1 MLSILD
7 RAKRL
12 EKKEEATIK
21 YRATNAFNII
31 TTKKKS
37 PAYPKKSPAYPKKS
51 PTLITLRSA
60 LKKKT
65 LIDDNPKL
73 RLSIEDYNL
82 MCKNKILKK
91 MMAKVLN
98 IDANSLTAFCKDAKV
113 LDKHIDLSIST
124 IKENRKAKTS
134 PIKDL
139 APELLSS
146 VAASKILLSHLSDD
160 ILHHIT
166 SHSLPSLFK
175 FKYKMVKYK
184 LVDGIPE
191 YKLHEGSIS
200 KNPNAL
206 YYLIDNGLPINYFW
220 LSYNTN
226 PIAMGLLAE
235 EMKVNPS
242 VHLDWNALSK
252 NSEAMKI
259 VKANRDKIS
268 WGYLSLNTNPKA
280 MKLLEEELKVNPTH
294 INFENLANNET
305 PEAMKIIEDNLLI
318 ENSIYNNINWNRFW
332 EILSRNSKAVKILR
346 ANRGKVDWCSLCGN
360 QSTEAIKLLEEKM
373 ETEPDIVNWIILS
386 GNPNQRAFAMLEA
399 NPKKINLRRLSSN
412 TNPKAIELLNKRMEV
427 ENNLS
432 EATYDSISTSDKIDW
447 NLVSKNPNAIEL
459 LKKRIIYEDNL
470 TINRRRR
477 LKNSEVID
485 WNHIAENPSIFTIE

>member
-1 MLSILD
+1 MLSILEKV
-7 RAKRL
+7 KRL
-12 EKKEEATIK
+12 EKKEEDTIK

-31 TTKKKS
+31 TNKKKS
-37 PAYPKKSPAYPKKS
+37 VAPSAPKQSSPA
-51 PTLITLRSA
+51 LITLQSA

-65 LIDDNPKL
+65 LIEDNPKL

-82 MCKNKILKK
+82 MCKNTILKK

-98 IDANSLTAFCKDAKV
+98 IDVNSLKAFCKVAKV
-113 LDKHIDLSIST
+113 LDKHIDLSAST
-124 IKENRKAKTS
+124 IKEKLKAKTS

-139 APELLSS
+139 VPELLSS
-146 VAASKILLSHLSDD
+146 VGASVSAKTLKLLDLPDH
-160 ILHHIT
+160 IIEHIT
-166 SHSLPSLFK
+166 SHSLPSLFAP
-175 FKYKMVKYK
+175 KYKMIKYK

-191 YKLHEGSIS
+191 DKLLGGPIS

-235 EMKVNPS
+235 EMKVNPA
-242 VHLDWNALSK
+242 VHLDWKALSR
-252 NSEAMKI
+252 NPEAMKI
-259 VKANRDKIS
+259 LKANRDKIS
-268 WGYLSLNTNPKA
+268 WGYLSLNTNPSA
-280 MKLLEEELKVNPTH
+280 MKLLEEEIKVNPTH
-294 INFENLANNET
+294 INFESLAENET
-305 PEAMKIIEDNLLI
+305 PEAMKLIEDNLLI
-318 ENSIYNNINWNRFW
+318 ENSIYTTNWNRFW
-332 EILSRNSKAVKILR
+332 EILSRNTKAIKILK
-346 ANRGKVDWCSLCGN
+346 ANHKNIDWCSLCGN
-360 QSTEAIKLLEEKM
+360 QSTEAIKLLEEEM
-373 ETEPDIVNWIILS
+373 ATNPDVVNWIILS

-412 TNPKAIELLNKRMEV
+412 THPKAIAILEKRMEV

-447 NLVSKNPNAIEL
+447 ILVSKNIKAIEL

-477 LKNSEVID
+477 LKKSEAID
-485 WNHIAENPSIFTIE
+485 WNHIAENPSIFTI

>member
-21 YRATNAFNII
+21 YRTTNAFNII
-31 TTKKKS
+31 TNK
-37 PAYPKKSPAYPKKS
+37 KKS
-51 PTLITLRSA
+51 PTLITLQSA

-91 MMAKVLN
+91 MMAKVLK
-98 IDANSLTAFCKDAKV
+98 IDVNSLTAFCKDAKV

-124 IKENRKAKTS
+124 IKEIRTAKTS

-146 VAASKILLSHLSDD
+146 IGSSKILLSHLPND
-160 ILHHIT
+160 ILQHIT
-166 SHSLPSLFK
+166 SHSLPSLYK
-175 FKYKMVKYK
+175 LKYKMVKYK
-184 LVDGIPE
+184 LVDGIPAD
-191 YKLHEGSIS
+191 KLIGGPIS

-206 YYLIDNGLPINYFW
+206 YYLIDNRQPINYYW

-226 PIAMGLLAE
+226 PIAMGLLVE
-235 EMKVNPS
+235 EMKVNPA
-242 VHLDWNALSK
+242 VHFDWKALSR
-252 NSEAMKI
+252 NPEAMKI
-259 VKANRDKIS
+259 LKANRDKIS

-280 MKLLEEELKVNPTH
+280 MKLLEEEIKVNPAH
-294 INFENLANNET
+294 INFESLAENET

-318 ENSIYNNINWNRFW
+318 ENSIYTTNWNRFW
-332 EILSRNSKAVKILR
+332 EILSRNTKAVKILR
-346 ANRGKVDWCSLCGN
+346 ANRKKIDWCSLCGN
-360 QSTEAIKLLEEKM
+360 QSTEAIKLLEEEIATK
-373 ETEPDIVNWIILS
+373 PDVVNWIVLS

-399 NPKKINLRRLSSN
+399 NPKKINMRRLSSN
-412 TNPKAIELLNKRMEV
+412 THPKAIELLEKRMV
-427 ENNLS
+427 YENNLS

-447 NLVSKNPNAIEL
+447 NLVSKNINAIEL

-470 TINRRRR
+470 TINRKRR

>member
-21 YRATNAFNII
+21 YRTTNAINII
-31 TTKKKS
+31 TNK
-37 PAYPKKSPAYPKKS
+37 KKSPAYPKKS
-51 PTLITLRSA
+51 PTLITLQSA

-175 FKYKMVKYK
+175 IKYK
-184 LVDGIPE
+184 I
-191 YKLHEGSIS
+191 SI
-200 KNPNAL
+200 
-206 YYLIDNGLPINYFW
+206 
-220 LSYNTN
+220 
-226 PIAMGLLAE
+226 
-235 EMKVNPS
+235 
-242 VHLDWNALSK
+242 
-252 NSEAMKI
+252 
-259 VKANRDKIS
+259 
-268 WGYLSLNTNPKA
+268 
-280 MKLLEEELKVNPTH
+280 
-294 INFENLANNET
+294 
-305 PEAMKIIEDNLLI
+305 
-318 ENSIYNNINWNRFW
+318 
-332 EILSRNSKAVKILR
+332 
-346 ANRGKVDWCSLCGN
+346 
-360 QSTEAIKLLEEKM
+360 
-373 ETEPDIVNWIILS
+373 
-386 GNPNQRAFAMLEA
+386 
-399 NPKKINLRRLSSN
+399 
-412 TNPKAIELLNKRMEV
+412 
-427 ENNLS
+427 
-432 EATYDSISTSDKIDW
+432 
-447 NLVSKNPNAIEL
+447 
-459 LKKRIIYEDNL
+459 
-470 TINRRRR
+470 
-477 LKNSEVID
+477 
-485 WNHIAENPSIFTIE
+485 

>member
-21 YRATNAFNII
+21 YRTTNAFNII
-31 TTKKKS
+31 TNKKKS
-37 PAYPKKSPAYPKKS
+37 PA
-51 PTLITLRSA
+51 LITLQSA
-60 LKKKT
+60 LKKKS

-91 MMAKVLN
+91 MMAKVLK
-98 IDANSLTAFCKDAKV
+98 IDVNSLTAFCKDAKV

-124 IKENRKAKTS
+124 IKEIRKAKTS

-146 VAASKILLSHLSDD
+146 IGSSKILLSHLPND
-160 ILHHIT
+160 ILQHIT
-166 SHSLPSLFK
+166 SHSLPSLYK
-175 FKYKMVKYK
+175 LKYKMVKYK
-184 LVDGIPE
+184 LVDGIPAD
-191 YKLHEGSIS
+191 KLIGGPIS

-206 YYLIDNGLPINYFW
+206 YYLIDNRQPINYYW

-226 PIAMGLLAE
+226 PIAMGLLVE
-235 EMKVNPS
+235 EMKVNPA
-242 VHLDWNALSK
+242 VHFDWKALSR
-252 NSEAMKI
+252 NPEAMKI
-259 VKANRDKIS
+259 LKANRDKIS

-280 MKLLEEELKVNPTH
+280 MKLLEEEIKVNPAH
-294 INFENLANNET
+294 INFENLAENET

-318 ENSIYNNINWNRFW
+318 DNSIYTINWNRFW
-332 EILSRNSKAVKILR
+332 EILSRNTKAIKILR
-346 ANRGKVDWCSLCGN
+346 ANRNKIDWCSLCGN
-360 QSTEAIKLLEEKM
+360 QSTEAIKLLEEEIATK
-373 ETEPDIVNWIILS
+373 PDVVNWIVLS
-386 GNPNQRAFAMLEA
+386 GNPNQRAFDMLEA
-399 NPKKINLRRLSSN
+399 NPKKINMRRLSSN
-412 TNPKAIELLNKRMEV
+412 THPKAIELLEKRMV
-427 ENNLS
+427 YENNLS

-447 NLVSKNPNAIEL
+447 NLVSKNINAIEL

-470 TINRRRR
+470 TINRKRR

>member
-21 YRATNAFNII
+21 YRTTNAFNII
-31 TTKKKS
+31 TNK
-37 PAYPKKSPAYPKKS
+37 KKS
-51 PTLITLRSA
+51 PTLITLQSA

-82 MCKNKILKK
+82 MCENKILKK
-91 MMAKVLN
+91 MMAKVLK
-98 IDANSLTAFCKDAKV
+98 IDVNSLTAFCKDAKV

-124 IKENRKAKTS
+124 IKEIRKAKTS

-146 VAASKILLSHLSDD
+146 IGSSKILLSHLPDD
-160 ILHHIT
+160 ILQHIT
-166 SHSLPSLFK
+166 SHSLPSLYK
-175 FKYKMVKYK
+175 LKYKMVKYK
-184 LVDGIPE
+184 LVDGIPVH
-191 YKLHEGSIS
+191 KLHLDRLV
-200 KNPNAL
+200 KNENAL
-206 YYLIDNGLPINYFW
+206 YFLLVNNIKINYFW
-220 LSYNTN
+220 ISYNTN

-235 EMKVNPS
+235 EMKVNPDIHVYWS
-242 VHLDWNALSK
+242 ELSK
-252 NSEAMKI
+252 NPKAIKI
-259 VKANRDKIS
+259 LKANRNLIN
-268 WGYLSLNTNPKA
+268 WGLLSQNTNPKA
-280 MKLLEEELKVNPTH
+280 MKLIEEEIKVNPTH
-294 INFENLANNET
+294 IKFESLAENET
-305 PEAMKIIEDNLLI
+305 PEAMKLIEDNLLI

-346 ANRGKVDWCSLCGN
+346 ANRKKIDWCGLCGN
-360 QSTEAIKLLEEKM
+360 QSTEAIKLLEEEMATK
-373 ETEPDIVNWIILS
+373 PDVVNWIILS

-399 NPKKINLRRLSSN
+399 NPKKINMRRLSGN
-412 TNPKAIELLNKRMEV
+412 TNPKAIELLEKRMV
-427 ENNLS
+427 YENNLS

-447 NLVSKNPNAIEL
+447 NLVSKNINAIEL

-470 TINRRRR
+470 PEHRRRR
-477 LKNSEVID
+477 LKVEELINWADLS
-485 WNHIAENPSIFTIE
+485 ANPSIFTIE